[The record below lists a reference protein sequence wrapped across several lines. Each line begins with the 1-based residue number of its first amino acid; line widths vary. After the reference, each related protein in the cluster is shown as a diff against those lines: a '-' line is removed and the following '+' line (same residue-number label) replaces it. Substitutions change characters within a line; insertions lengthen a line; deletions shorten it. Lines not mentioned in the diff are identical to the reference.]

1 MQKESSNPFNKI
13 LTDIQIGGKKYRY
26 YDINK
31 LNDERIAKLPISIKV
46 LLECAIR
53 NCDGFNVT

>member
-1 MQKESSNPFNKI
+1 MQKESKNPFDKI
-13 LTDIQIGGKKYRY
+13 LTNIDIGGKNYRY
-26 YDINK
+26 YDFKK